1 MDTIAGHLSFTNN
14 VTFSKNED
22 EYYINWS
29 SNMIIPSLNDTDK
42 LRVKTIEANRGNIY
56 KRNDTILAG
65 PGKISSVGFV
75 PGKMSENKEED
86 IRKVAEL
93 LETTEDK
100 INQALNATYVKE
112 DTFVK
117 IRKYSNR

>member
-56 KRNDTILAG
+56 DRNDTILAG
-65 PGKISSVGFV
+65 AGKISSVGFV

-86 IRKVAEL
+86 IKKTAEL

-100 INQALNATYVKE
+100 INQALSATYVKE